1 MRFGQN
7 LNSIVIPEWKA
18 CYLDYEHLKIF
29 VMLLKAIVEMNEE
42 IEKSIK
48 EEE

>member
-18 CYLDYEHLKIF
+18 CYLDYQHLKIF
-29 VMLLKAIVEMNEE
+29 VMLLKAIV
-42 IEKSIK
+42 
-48 EEE
+48 